1 MICITIHIVLNRLN
15 QPIWL
20 TNVQQTQLGHF
31 KLVFHFV
38 MNKKPIREEQK
49 NKLEVAQNVI
59 VFFLFFL
66 SQIWYIVES
75 KQRNITTCL
84 RDMHQT

>member
-49 NKLEVAQNVI
+49 NKLEVPQINVI
-59 VFFLFFL
+59 VFLSFFSNPNL
-66 SQIWYIVES
+66 VYSRE
-75 KQRNITTCL
+75 
-84 RDMHQT
+84 